1 MVYSGVTYSLP
12 MAVQLLACY
21 STVMLLDIH
30 SVQIDIIK
38 IQQRAELKCIYINYK
53 TIVDNVPVY
62 LSVFRYEPN
71 TLRNTLPAQNKCCTG
86 QNTDEKS
93 MSCLTYFL
101 CLNRVNFT
109 KPLVL
114 WSFSHK
120 TLNILARVT

>member
-12 MAVQLLACY
+12 MAIQLLACY

-71 TLRNTLPAQNKCCTG
+71 TLRNTLPG
-86 QNTDEKS
+86 PE
-93 MSCLTYFL
+93 
-101 CLNRVNFT
+101 
-109 KPLVL
+109 
-114 WSFSHK
+114 
-120 TLNILARVT
+120 